1 MSTAVASVAPAP
13 LAQRVVTVVFDIRM
27 LRNLDFDQLHGHRTD
42 HAAIPEAVQQMLDE
56 RLLSQEKMESLRNHL
71 RVGFKAYQDLRKT
84 REGQRIARGD
94 LPNPE
99 DLKKFRTI
107 LRNELLSMHIV
118 TIVFK
123 IQNFRNLEFSYY
135 AECLIKQCQ
144 SDLLARR
151 YRADYA
157 TIPQTVQSMLNEVLR
172 SQVKIMGLL
181 QRDLRDGFRAYQDLR
196 KRRERSSQGISSQ
209 YLVRC
214 FQACPKLSMVE
225 VQTAWKP
232 HDQPTN
238 NTVESLF
245 PVYRSSGKI
254 SRSWYLLWLRPVFPR
269 ASEELHPLLLE
280 IFSALTLANK
290 PLSHLGIGR
299 CYLMSKISTFDR
311 RIANDVMQHDIFRNL
326 TNLHFDISVVEPLS
340 IFCRPCY
347 FKKTLMTATNLEHL
361 RFGATNE
368 AQNCSNYTMRYNFHP
383 FLESCIFPK
392 LQSLSLEGLVAKVD
406 NFLEF
411 IQNQKELKSLQL
423 KAIDLIPDNELT
435 GEWWCFLKDLR
446 RCSLTRENFQFTI
459 GWPVKLRRN
468 VRNPDM
474 LGCPNEHG
482 EEWEQLKS
490 AIERYVLRDR
500 EVNPFKQKPQ
510 M

>member
-1 MSTAVASVAPAP
+1 MSSKECQLRGETPPSLTTIPNEILSEILASLEKPDIKNMR
-13 LAQRVVTVVFDIRM
+13 LANRELSGGITYRFLYDKVV
-27 LRNLDFDQLHGHRTD
+27 
-42 HAAIPEAVQQMLDE
+42 
-56 RLLSQEKMESLRNHL
+56 LLS
-71 RVGFKAYQDLRKT
+71 
-84 REGQRIARGD
+84 
-94 LPNPE
+94 NPE
-99 DLKKFRTI
+99 DLKKFRKT

-118 TIVFK
+118 TMVLD
-123 IQNFRNLEFSYY
+123 IQSFRNLEFSYY

-157 TIPQTVQSMLNEVLR
+157 TIPQTVQNMLNEVLR
-172 SQVKIMGLL
+172 SQVKIMELL
-181 QRDLRDGFRAYQDLR
+181 QRDLRDGFKAYQDLR

-225 VQTAWKP
+225 VQMAWTP
-232 HDQPTN
+232 HEQPTN

-245 PVYRSSGKI
+245 PVYRSSGKR
-254 SRSWYLLWLRPVFPR
+254 SRSWHPLWLRPVPPR

-280 IFSALTLANK
+280 IFSALILANK
-290 PLSHLGIGR
+290 PLSHFGIGR
-299 CYLMSKISTFDR
+299 CYPVSKISTFDR
-311 RIANDVMQHDIFRNL
+311 RIANDVMQHGIFRNL
-326 TNLHFDISVVEPLS
+326 TNLHFDISV
-340 IFCRPCY
+340 Y

-368 AQNCSNYTMRYNFHP
+368 AQNRSKDTMRYNFHS

-392 LQSLSLEGLVAKVD
+392 LQSLSLEGLVAKFD

-423 KAIDLIPDNELT
+423 KAIDLIPDNEST
-435 GEWWCFLKDLR
+435 GEWWRFLKDLR
-446 RCSLTRENFQFTI
+446 RCFLTREKLQFTI
-459 GWPVKLRRN
+459 GWPVRLRRN

-482 EEWEQLKS
+482 E
-490 AIERYVLRDR
+490 
-500 EVNPFKQKPQ
+500 
-510 M
+510 